1 MKPKEKFTRIWKY
14 LIVANLVFSLVG
26 IWMSYSQSLFLSQVL
41 TSQYLAVAPQS
52 VANTSPV
59 VINPLTTQALLIT
72 ALSGV
77 SLIVSVLVIV
87 SLVIIFKKD

>member
-1 MKPKEKFTRIWKY
+1 MKAKEKFTRIWKY
-14 LIVANLVFSLVG
+14 IIVANLVFSLVG
-26 IWMSYSQSLFLSQVL
+26 IWMSYSQSLFLSEVL
-41 TSQYLAVAPQS
+41 TSQYLAVAPQA